1 GATSAA
7 GAVCPGRWKWL
18 REAQLREFM
27 CDRALAYQYFIMHRE
42 RLVNAMLVVIISE
55 FLEFSPQVDCVQDQH
70 VVKNLP
76 SYRSD
81 QPFHK
86 RMRHGYEGSRL
97 DLFDLKYAQIG
108 EPTMETK

>member
-1 GATSAA
+1 MVPPCVVVKDGIGGRRSAGSLSRSFA
-7 GAVCPGRWKWL
+7 
-18 REAQLREFM
+18 
-27 CDRALAYQYFIMHRE
+27 IE
-42 RLVNAMLVVIISE
+42 RLVNAMLVVIIFE
-55 FLEFSPQVDCVQDQH
+55 LLELSPQVDCVPDQH
-70 VVKNLP
+70 VVKKLP

-86 RMRHGYEGSRL
+86 RMRHGYVGSRL